1 MVSILV
7 KRLKR
12 IDKQTQE
19 ILSVIW
25 GKDNEVHPP

>member
-12 IDKQTQE
+12 IDKTNPE